1 MDSLA
6 PEVLQWRQA
15 SAVKKKKMAEA
26 STTVPD
32 ASSSPAPEEKAN
44 GSTLSSTTKSIAEL
58 AEDVQRTVMESR
70 ETAIRSARNL
80 QRNSSTHLQSL
91 QVSPPTSNCSIQF

>member
-1 MDSLA
+1 
-6 PEVLQWRQA
+6 
-15 SAVKKKKMAEA
+15 MAEA
-26 STTVPD
+26 SPTVAD
-32 ASSSPAPEEKAN
+32 TSASPAPEGKPN

-70 ETAIRSARNL
+70 DSAIRSARNL

-91 QVSPPTSNCSIQF
+91 QVSPYLSPVSFCLCHESYSF